1 MKNNKNLIKDIEKK
15 LKTKIHLIKDNN
27 IAPPF
32 FILKTVEMIKKK
44 KKLSILYDD
53 VPKLV
58 NDEEIKENK
67 KDNKREKKVITKTNI
82 KKIEKKDTT
91 QEKEVGNEINSLVK

>member
-1 MKNNKNLIKDIEKK
+1 
-15 LKTKIHLIKDNN
+15 
-27 IAPPF
+27 
-32 FILKTVEMIKKK
+32 MIKKK